1 MEFLEYINGA
11 DPQELKTLPGLT
23 PALAEKV
30 AATRPFATLEDF
42 SNVKGLTEKRLA
54 TLMEDFSKKAEAENA
69 EKLKEAEA
77 ASSEEIAEAV
87 GNEVEKLTRKNTLR
101 RVITWIVVLILLAGA
116 VFAVIKWGIPF
127 VYDRYIKPVENNAT
141 SITDLAD
148 QQKAEIARLDGEIA
162 TLQARAATLEARADS
177 VDQSLTALDA
187 SLAQLENMQKLL
199 DNNFTIHKTEV
210 LAELTNQLTLTRG
223 IELVS
228 RSRLYLSESN
238 FGLAKDDLVSAR
250 NLLYTLLEKLPTDQ
264 VNALKIVIERLDMAI
279 EKLPAYPVVAA
290 NDVDTAWRYL
300 VDGLPNVPQQ
310 AVTPVVLP
318 PTDTPAATVTVEATA
333 TVEATTTP

>member
-1 MEFLEYINGA
+1 MEFIEYINSV
-11 DPQELKTLPGLT
+11 DLEELKKLPGLT

-30 AATRPFATLEDF
+30 AASRPFASIEDF

-54 TLMEDFSKKAEAENA
+54 AMLEDFGKKAETEKAEEIERA
-69 EKLKEAEA
+69 SDV
-77 ASSEEIAEAV
+77 SSEEIAEAV
-87 GNEVEKLTRKNTLR
+87 GNEVEKITRKSTLR

-127 VYDRYIKPVENNAT
+127 VYDRYIKPVENNAA

-148 QQKAEIARLDGEIA
+148 QQKAEIARLDEEIA
-162 TLQARAATLEARADS
+162 ALQARAATLEGRADS
-177 VDQSLTALDA
+177 VDKNLAAHDA

-199 DNNFTIHKTEV
+199 DNAMSTQKTEL
-210 LAELTNQLTLTRG
+210 LAELSNQLSMTRG

-238 FGLAKDDLVSAR
+238 FGLAKADLQAAR
-250 NLLYTLLEKLPTDQ
+250 DLLYTLLDKLPADQ
-264 VNALKIVIERLDMAI
+264 VGAMKTVIERLDMAL

-290 NDVDTAWRYL
+290 NDVDTAWQYL

-318 PTDTPAATVTVEATA
+318 PTETPSATITAEATGTVGA
-333 TVEATTTP
+333 TPTP